1 MDQLHIQLQHSTH
14 RGQSIVLIRFVFH
27 AAFVTWLKKNPG
39 IRWSRTHKSWYQ
51 IAPDAQLESL
61 LLSYQT
67 ATKDLEIKIQWLT
80 ASGAILEEGSLEKI
94 SQEKAATPSQQD
106 HWEQE
111 ARVSGDKSTDLIG
124 DPFKEAYKDWWDDSK
139 PSAGID
145 FGLSKV
151 YRRQARLSQENDPEK
166 EMEPHHKVNTHNQH
180 NFPRPNSLFPPS
192 SAPPFLEN
200 EPLDTGFKPLIH
212 RFPERSFEDRIY
224 LFVRHLEVKRYS
236 KNTIK
241 TYSDALRVFIT
252 YDHKKPLTQ
261 LTNDDVQA
269 FMSSYVLRQG
279 LSFSYQNQFINAIKL
294 YFKEVEK
301 STLELEQLQ
310 RPRREVKLPNVLS
323 KEEVKRLLESV
334 GNMKHRT
341 MLSLIYACGLRR
353 RELLYLKPTDILSER
368 HQLRIEQSKNRKD
381 RMIPISDKIIQ
392 MLRDYFLAYRPSVW
406 MFEGMVKGEQYSEG
420 SLQAV
425 MREAVRK
432 SGVNKNAT
440 LHWLRHSYA
449 THLMETGTD
458 TRYVQAL
465 LGHSS
470 IKTTQIYTH
479 ITQKSIENIRSP
491 FDDL

>member
-1 MDQLHIQLQHSTH
+1 MSDLFIQLQHTTH
-14 RGQSIVLIRFVFH
+14 RGQSIVLIGFRFH
-27 AAFVTWLKKNPG
+27 AGFVAYLKKMPG

-51 IAPDAQLESL
+51 VPPESSLPAQLL
-61 LLSYQT
+61 AYQSET
-67 ATKDLEIKIQWLT
+67 PEVEIEIQWLSP
-80 ASGAILEEGSLEKI
+80 SGALMQKGIKSE
-94 SQEKAATPSQQD
+94 AAQKPSQKAPEEETHQK
-106 HWEQE
+106 ESNE
-111 ARVSGDKSTDLIG
+111 AGIGQHFG
-124 DPFKEAYKDWWDDSK
+124 DPFKEAYQNWPEEAHPKALKFTRAQIKNYQRRKLQEDD
-139 PSAGID
+139 PEEQ
-145 FGLSKV
+145 LSK
-151 YRRQARLSQENDPEK
+151 RGGQPNFE
-166 EMEPHHKVNTHNQH
+166 NQH
-180 NFPRPNSLFPPS
+180 SLQVAGLFPHQTE
-192 SAPPFLEN
+192 PPFWVS
-200 EPLDTGFKPLIH
+200 PPTGVGASPLIQ
-212 RFPERSFEDRIY
+212 RYPERSSEDRI
-224 LFVRHLEVKRYS
+224 LFFVRYLEVKRYS

-241 TYSDALRVFIT
+241 TYSEALRVFIT
-252 YDHKKPLTQ
+252 YDHKKPINE
-261 LTNDDVQA
+261 LTNNDVQA
-269 FMSSYVLRQG
+269 FMSDYVLRQG

-301 STLELEQLQ
+301 STLELERLE
-310 RPRREVKLPNVLS
+310 RPRRQMKLPNVLS
-323 KEEVKRLLESV
+323 KEEVRRLLESV

-353 RELLYLKPTDILSER
+353 RELLFLKPSDVLAER

-381 RMIPISDKIIQ
+381 RMIPISDKVIQ
-392 MLRDYFLAYRPSVW
+392 MLRDYFLAYRPKVW
-406 MFEGMVKGEQYSEG
+406 LFEGMVKGEQYSEG

-432 SGVNKNAT
+432 SGVNKEAS

-465 LGHSS
+465 LGHAS